1 MQITEELIDYLQKLG
16 RIRLSEEDRQKT
28 MKDLSSIM
36 GYIDKLNELDTTGVE
51 PLSHVFGR
59 TNVVREDEV
68 TNGDMR
74 DKIIKRFA
82 AGTIGVCFAYA
93 LIRQPFAV
101 MKNPDEL
108 ITAASQSAK
117 ESQQKRLSSLH
128 AALTDLSVRSSPR
141 I

>member
-59 TNVVREDEV
+59 TTVVREDVV

-74 DKIIKRFA
+74 DKIISNA
-82 AGTIGVCFAYA
+82 ARKDEETILV
-93 LIRQPFAV
+93 
-101 MKNPDEL
+101 
-108 ITAASQSAK
+108 
-117 ESQQKRLSSLH
+117 
-128 AALTDLSVRSSPR
+128 PR
-141 I
+141 TFD